1 MARYRQK
8 NEDDLRWNR
17 IRRRLTREFDTRLQ
31 DFREVQLNKIL
42 SYAWEQYA
50 KSLETGEKLEIESD
64 YKDWVTKAL
73 EQSITVPTPE
83 RADDPGA

>member
-17 IRRRLTREFDTRLQ
+17 IRRRLTREYDTRLQ

-42 SYAWEQYA
+42 SFAWDQYA

-64 YKDWVTKAL
+64 YRDWVTKAL
-73 EQSITVPTPE
+73 EQSVTSPIL
-83 RADDPGA
+83 DDES